1 MDLTRKDFLQV
12 LGILTAGAAGGC
24 SPLASYLPDGNQA
37 TIDPPGLNSLDWLA
51 LNRLSFGPT
60 LETRKHLIE
69 IGLENYLEEQLFPE
83 GIQDTKSD
91 LLLRRI
97 DVLEMDPDALRNQA
111 DKLFDGFDPDLVLDG
126 FRQATLTRQVYS
138 RRQLLE
144 VMVEFWTD
152 HFNISVQKGDCWF
165 LKIVDDREVIR
176 EHALGN
182 FRELLGASAHS
193 PAMLVYLDNQEN
205 HKDAPNENYA
215 RELME
220 LHTLGLSGGYT
231 QGDVMELARCL
242 TGWRVKE
249 HFWKGKLKFEPDFHA
264 PGPKTVLG
272 QTIHSGGETE
282 LELVLDILA
291 NHPSTA
297 RTIATKLARR
307 FLADDPPPGIVDK
320 ASLVFQETSGDIKA
334 VLRVI
339 ILEGL
344 PAIHRG
350 NSPPKYKRPLNF
362 LVSALRQ
369 IGAETNAGQGLQR
382 YLRRMGQ
389 PLYDWPTPDGY
400 PDTAPAWQGNL
411 LPRWQ
416 FALDLAQNRIPGTKF
431 DLERYLEGI
440 QREDPGFF
448 LDRIANHLLGTNL
461 EPSLEVELL
470 KTLERSST
478 ESPRQTAEIALAGML
493 ASPAFQWR

>member
-1 MDLTRKDFLQV
+1 
-12 LGILTAGAAGGC
+12 
-24 SPLASYLPDGNQA
+24 
-37 TIDPPGLNSLDWLA
+37 
-51 LNRLSFGPT
+51 
-60 LETRKHLIE
+60 
-69 IGLENYLEEQLFPE
+69 
-83 GIQDTKSD
+83 
-91 LLLRRI
+91 
-97 DVLEMDPDALRNQA
+97 
-111 DKLFDGFDPDLVLDG
+111 
-126 FRQATLTRQVYS
+126 
-138 RRQLLE
+138 
-144 VMVEFWTD
+144 MVEFWTD

-231 QGDVMELARCL
+231 QSDVMELARCL

-272 QTIHSGGETE
+272 HTIQPGGETE
-282 LELVLDILA
+282 LEQVLDILA

-350 NSPPKYKRPLNF
+350 KIPSQIQTSLEFPGLSPQTDRGGNQCRPRPAAL
-362 LVSALRQ
+362 SAPHGTASLRLAHT
-369 IGAETNAGQGLQR
+369 GRLPGYCLRLAGKPAAALAVCSRSGPEQ
-382 YLRRMGQ
+382 
-389 PLYDWPTPDGY
+389 
-400 PDTAPAWQGNL
+400 DTRHKIRPGK
-411 LPRWQ
+411 
-416 FALDLAQNRIPGTKF
+416 IPGR
-431 DLERYLEGI
+431 DPER
-440 QREDPGFF
+440 RPRFFPGSF
-448 LDRIANHLLGTNL
+448 
-461 EPSLEVELL
+461 S
-470 KTLERSST
+470 
-478 ESPRQTAEIALAGML
+478 Q
-493 ASPAFQWR
+493 SPAGHQPGTLPGSGASKNPGEVQHRITPSNH